1 MKLFWLTLT
10 LGFICCVSN
19 AQQVNDSANQQLST
33 RPAIPFFL
41 NFTCSIKDINKVVL
55 QWAIDRYTTADYFI
69 VEHGTDTVHFE
80 TLSVLK
86 RTDTDLEY
94 ELIDNNAFNGFNY
107 YRLKCTDNFGT
118 IVYSKI
124 LQVSSGKAD
133 FKFYPNPVDKL
144 LIIETDHFSD
154 LQIINAMGAVLITKQ
169 LQSGVQIINVSS
181 LEKGDYLIR
190 ASDKSS
196 NKLIIEHLL
205 KN

>member
-41 NFTCSIKDINKVVL
+41 NFTCSIKDINKV
-55 QWAIDRYTTADYFI
+55 